1 MRWQGRSQ
9 SENVED
15 RRNSSP
21 KTVGFGG
28 GLFGIIVILIVM
40 YMGGDPRPLIQNMQ
54 QEAPQQQDAGPP
66 IDDEMSQFVSVV
78 LADTED
84 VWTGLFRAEGD
95 DYQKP
100 KLVLFRER
108 VRSACGMASS
118 ATGPFYCPADSQ
130 VYLDLSFFDEMKQKF
145 NAPGDF
151 AQAYVIA
158 HEVGH
163 HVQNLLGISDQVSA
177 AEQRVGK
184 EEANRLSVRLELQ
197 ADYLTGVWA
206 HHADQNWNILEKGDV
221 EEALNAATAIGDDRL
236 QKQARGY
243 VTPESFTHGTSKQRV
258 RWFMRGLK
266 SGRISEGDT
275 FELPYDEL

>member
-184 EEANRLSVRLELQ
+184 EEANRL
-197 ADYLTGVWA
+197 
-206 HHADQNWNILEKGDV
+206 
-221 EEALNAATAIGDDRL
+221 
-236 QKQARGY
+236 
-243 VTPESFTHGTSKQRV
+243 
-258 RWFMRGLK
+258 
-266 SGRISEGDT
+266 
-275 FELPYDEL
+275 